1 MSSAAG
7 VPTPTD
13 AAEPSRTASGHTR
26 VIRAAKVQ
34 GTSVTNPAH
43 ENLGT
48 IRDIVL
54 DKYDGVVRYAVLEFG
69 GFLGLGSK
77 LFALPWEL
85 LRYDENVDA
94 YVVDIDRQV
103 LQNAPGFDSEH
114 WPDMGSAYDAGLRRH
129 YGLADA
135 AAGYGRPFT

>member
-1 MSSAAG
+1 MSFAG
-7 VPTPTD
+7 APAPINQ
-13 AAEPSRTASGHTR
+13 AEPSRTASGHTR

-34 GTSVTNPAH
+34 GTSVTNRAH

-48 IRDIVL
+48 IRDVVL

-85 LRYDENVDA
+85 LRYDEQVDA
-94 YVVDIDRQV
+94 YVIDIDRQV

-114 WPDMGSAYDAGLRRH
+114 WPDMGAASYDSGLRRH

-135 AAGYGRPFT
+135 AAGYGRPHA